1 MSVLITA
8 STTAIDKNQIK
19 KGDFIRAQYHTWL
32 SAYNGLVAAVS
43 ASEIRVLYIA
53 KSDNMTNYFTIL
65 VEEIA
70 AGLWELT
77 WSSNFTD
84 VKTEDDGL

>member
-19 KGDFIRAQYHTWL
+19 KGDFIRAQYHTWS

-53 KSDNMTNYFTIL
+53 KSDNMTNYFTIP

>member
-19 KGDFIRAQYHTWL
+19 KGNFIRAQYHTWS

-43 ASEIRVLYIA
+43 TSEIRVLYIV
-53 KSDNMTNYFTIL
+53 KSGNMTNYFTIP

-70 AGLWELT
+70 SGLWELS

-84 VKTEDDGL
+84 IRTEGDGL